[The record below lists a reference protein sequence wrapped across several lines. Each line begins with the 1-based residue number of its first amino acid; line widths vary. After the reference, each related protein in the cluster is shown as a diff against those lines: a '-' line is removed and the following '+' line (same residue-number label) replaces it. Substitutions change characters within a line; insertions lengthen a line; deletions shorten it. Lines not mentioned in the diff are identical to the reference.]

1 MNNKKIPKFNLGDI
15 FYINQTIPSL
25 NDPLN
30 MVTFQGDYSVTKID
44 KESDEKDI
52 FYHLT
57 QARGG
62 HTICVLEC
70 ILEKS
75 EKKGK
80 SN

>member
-1 MNNKKIPKFNLGDI
+1 MNNKKIPKFNLGDV

-25 NDPLN
+25 NDPLR
-30 MVTFQGDYSVTKID
+30 MVCFQGDYRVTKID
-44 KESDEKDI
+44 NEPDEKDI

-57 QARGG
+57 QSRGG

-75 EKKGK
+75 EKKSK
-80 SN
+80 